1 MAFTRYRDPMRYRLV
16 ILCLLGSV
24 LATGCMSAHRQKVV
38 KKDDDDGTSWA
49 AEPMAPA
56 TNGAIYQV
64 GRDVTLFQN
73 PIARHVGDT
82 VTIVLSETTAAQ
94 KSAVTT
100 TQKSTT
106 DTLPGVSIL
115 GKTLSIKG
123 NSVLSANVADSSKF
137 DGEGTSSQ
145 SNSLSG
151 YITATVSKVLPNG
164 NLYIKGEKQ
173 IWINQGQESL
183 RVGGIVR
190 PIDLAADNSVP
201 SSKVASARFSYVG
214 KGAINDANTEG
225 WLARFFNS
233 PWTPF

>member
-1 MAFTRYRDPMRYRLV
+1 MRYRSLFT
-16 ILCLLGSV
+16 LCLATV
-24 LATGCMSAHRQKVV
+24 LLTGCMTAHPKKEAR
-38 KKDDDDGTSWA
+38 KDDDDGTSWA
-49 AEPMAPA
+49 MEPIPPA
-56 TNGAIYQV
+56 SNGAIYQV

-100 TQKSTT
+100 TQKSTS
-106 DTLPGVSIL
+106 DTMPGVSLL
-115 GKTLSIKG
+115 GKTVTIKG
-123 NSVLSANVADSSKF
+123 NSLLSANVNDASKF

-145 SNSLSG
+145 SNSLTG

-164 NLYIKGEKQ
+164 NLYIKGQKQ
-173 IWINQGQESL
+173 IWINQGQESVL
-183 RVGGIVR
+183 VSGIVR
-190 PIDLAADNSVP
+190 PIDLAADNSVA
-201 SSKVASARFSYVG
+201 SAKVASARFSYVG
-214 KGAINDANTEG
+214 KGAINDANTQG